1 MLRVA
6 KGIVEATFRTLRH
19 CGVGRC
25 ECVVYWTGP
34 AGDSM
39 VDAVEHPVHERSP
52 FGYVID
58 DRWLTEFWRELA
70 TLRRSV
76 KTQVHTHPG
85 RAFHSATDDEWP
97 IVSQPGFLSIV
108 IPDFAAG
115 APSLE
120 QAWIGQLGRDGKWR
134 ELSSAAEAFVLA

>member
-1 MLRVA
+1 
-6 KGIVEATFRTLRH
+6 
-19 CGVGRC
+19 
-25 ECVVYWTGP
+25 VYWTGP

-39 VDAVEHPVHERSP
+39 VDGVEHPVHERSR
-52 FGYVID
+52 FGYMVD
-58 DRWLTEFWRELA
+58 DRWLTEFWKKFA

-120 QAWIGQLGRDGKWR
+120 QAWVGRLGRDGKWR
-134 ELSSAAEAFVLA
+134 ELSSAAEAFLLA